1 MNIPGYDEWKLAGPD
16 EPHQIGHE
24 DGETCGRYPE
34 PCEYQPRGYRPEPCG
49 GVMNIDER
57 DGMIC
62 CDTCGEI
69 GDAT

>member
-24 DGETCGRYPE
+24 DGDDCGRYPE
-34 PCEYQPRGYRPEPCG
+34 PCDDRPPRGRSKPCG

-69 GDAT
+69 GN